1 MSTFTFAFAGND
13 QSHAAEKKTVDVEK
27 MENEGDQ
34 ETAAAPSGVEEEKQE
49 GELDDTVETVDLT
62 KIEEGDEEEEEK
74 RELLSANQSN
84 RHIVAVNK
92 RLLIS

>member
-13 QSHAAEKKTVDVEK
+13 ETPAVEKKTVDAEK
-27 MENEGDQ
+27 MEGDQ

-74 RELLSANQSN
+74 RKLLSANHSN
-84 RHIVAVNK
+84 RHVMASIK
-92 RLLIS
+92 DC

>member
-1 MSTFTFAFAGND
+1 MQLS
-13 QSHAAEKKTVDVEK
+13 
-27 MENEGDQ
+27 
-34 ETAAAPSGVEEEKQE
+34 AAPSGVEEEKQE

-74 RELLSANQSN
+74 RKLLSANHTN
-84 RHIVAVNK
+84 RHIVAVKK